1 MLLAVFDRAALMLI
15 CLFFLIRIRLFREL
29 LHKSAHSPKE
39 LLAVTAIFS
48 LFALF
53 STWSGVPVE
62 GSLVNVRIIAVM
74 SGGIL
79 FGPWVGIITGVIAG
93 THRYLIDIG
102 GVTAV
107 PCFITSIIAGVLSG
121 WISRKIPKKQRWR
134 AGIVAGMVCETLT
147 MILVVVWAPTTAL
160 GLDIVS
166 KIGIPMI
173 LGSVCIGFIVLLVQ
187 SVEGEKEASAARQA
201 KLALDIA
208 NKTLPLFRH
217 VNAESLR
224 QVCEIIRH
232 DIHADA
238 VAITNIDH
246 VLAYVGVG
254 EHNYRDSDDTI
265 SPTTRQAINYGK
277 IIIKNND
284 EAHRTPEIHSMLVIP
299 LWEKGVVTGTL
310 KIYYCHAHQITST
323 LQEMA
328 IGLSQIISTQLEV
341 SRAEQ
346 LREMANKA
354 ELRALQSKIN
364 PHFLFNALNAIS
376 SSIRL
381 NPDTAR
387 QLIFNL
393 SRYLRYNIELKDDE
407 QIDIKKELYQIKDYI
422 AIEQARFGDKLTV
435 IFDIDEE
442 VNCVI
447 PSLLIQPLVENAIV
461 HGIQPCKGKGVVTI
475 SITESGNRV
484 RIAVRDTGHGIDPKV
499 IERVESN
506 EMPGNKIGLL
516 NVHHRVKLLYGDGLH
531 IHRLEPGTEIA
542 FYVPNERSLFMR
554 RHHCYLRA
562 SNMKVIIVEDEF
574 LAQQELSWLIKTHSQ
589 MEIVGTFDDGLDVL
603 KFLQHNRVDAI
614 FLDINIP
621 SLDGVLLAQNINQFA
636 HKPFIVFVTAWKEH
650 AVEAFEL
657 EAFDYILKP
666 YQESRI
672 VSMLQKLEAAWQQQ
686 TAPASASPAVRE
698 NDTINLVK
706 DERIIVTPVND
717 IYYAEAHEKMT
728 FVYTRRESYVMAM
741 NITEFC
747 SKLPAAHFFRCHRSF
762 CVNLNKIRE
771 IEPWFNNTYILR
783 LKDLDF
789 QVPVSRSKVKE
800 FRQLM
805 HL

>member
-1 MLLAVFDRAALMLI
+1 MHEIFNMLLAVFDRAALMLI

-93 THRYLIDIG
+93 IHRYLIDIG
-102 GVTAV
+102 GM
-107 PCFITSIIAGVLSG
+107 L
-121 WISRKIPKKQRWR
+121 
-134 AGIVAGMVCETLT
+134 CETLT
-147 MILVVVWAPTTAL
+147 MILVIVWAPTTAL
-160 GLDIVS
+160 GIDIVS

-217 VNAESLR
+217 VNSESLR
-224 QVCEIIRH
+224 KVCEIIRD

-238 VAITNIDH
+238 VAMTNTDH

-254 EHNYRDSDDTI
+254 EHNYQNGDDFI
-265 SPTTRQAINYGK
+265 SPTTRQAMNYGK

-310 KIYYCHAHQITST
+310 KIYYCHAHQITSS

-328 IGLSQIISTQLEV
+328 VGLSQIISTQLEV

-435 IFDIDEE
+435 IYDIDEE
-442 VNCVI
+442 VNCCI

-475 SITESGNRV
+475 SVAECGNRV

-499 IERVESN
+499 IERVEAN

-516 NVHHRVKLLYGDGLH
+516 NVHHRVKLLYGEGLH
-531 IHRLEPGTEIA
+531 IRRLEPGTEIA
-542 FYVPNERSLFMR
+542 FYIPNQR
-554 RHHCYLRA
+554 
-562 SNMKVIIVEDEF
+562 
-574 LAQQELSWLIKTHSQ
+574 
-589 MEIVGTFDDGLDVL
+589 
-603 KFLQHNRVDAI
+603 
-614 FLDINIP
+614 
-621 SLDGVLLAQNINQFA
+621 
-636 HKPFIVFVTAWKEH
+636 
-650 AVEAFEL
+650 
-657 EAFDYILKP
+657 
-666 YQESRI
+666 
-672 VSMLQKLEAAWQQQ
+672 
-686 TAPASASPAVRE
+686 
-698 NDTINLVK
+698 
-706 DERIIVTPVND
+706 TPV
-717 IYYAEAHEKMT
+717 ASQAT
-728 FVYTRRESYVMAM
+728 
-741 NITEFC
+741 
-747 SKLPAAHFFRCHRSF
+747 L
-762 CVNLNKIRE
+762 L
-771 IEPWFNNTYILR
+771 L
-783 LKDLDF
+783 
-789 QVPVSRSKVKE
+789 
-800 FRQLM
+800 
-805 HL
+805 

>member
-1 MLLAVFDRAALMLI
+1 MCAFLPDFGFSVHEIFDMLLAVFDRAALMLI
-15 CLFFLIRIRLFREL
+15 CLFFLIRLRLFREL
-29 LHKSAHSPKE
+29 LHKSAHTPKE

-48 LFALF
+48 MFALF

-93 THRYLIDIG
+93 LHRYLIDIG
-102 GVTAV
+102 GITAI
-107 PCFITSIIAGVLSG
+107 PCFITSIVAGVISG
-121 WISRKIPKKQRWR
+121 FISRRVPKAQHWR
-134 AGIVAGMVCETLT
+134 AGILGGMLCETLT

-166 KIGIPMI
+166 KIGVPMI
-173 LGSVCIGFIVLLVQ
+173 LGTVSIGFIVLLVR

-217 VNAESLR
+217 VNSESLR
-224 QVCEIIRH
+224 QVCDIIRR
-232 DIHADA
+232 DINADA
-238 VAITNIDH
+238 VAITNTEK
-246 VLAYVGVG
+246 VQAYVGVG
-254 EHNYRDSDDTI
+254 EHNYQDNSDAL
-265 SPTTRQAINYGK
+265 SPTTQQALRHGK

-310 KIYYCHAHQITST
+310 KIYYCHAHQITSS

-393 SRYLRYNIELKDDE
+393 SRYLRYNIELNDDE

-435 IFDIDEE
+435 IYDIDDE
-442 VNCVI
+442 VNCRVA
-447 PSLLIQPLVENAIV
+447 SLLIQPLVENAIV
-461 HGIQPCKGKGVVTI
+461 HGIQPCRGKGVVTI
-475 SITESGNRV
+475 SIAQSGSRV
-484 RIAVRDTGHGIDPKV
+484 RIAVRDTGHGIDPR
-499 IERVESN
+499 IVEQLDTN
-506 EMPGNKIGLL
+506 EMPVNKIGLI
-516 NVHHRVKLLYGDGLH
+516 NVHHRVKLLYGEGLH
-531 IHRLEPGTEIA
+531 IRRLEPGTEIA
-542 FYVPNERSLFMR
+542 FYVPNQPPRP
-554 RHHCYLRA
+554 
-562 SNMKVIIVEDEF
+562 
-574 LAQQELSWLIKTHSQ
+574 
-589 MEIVGTFDDGLDVL
+589 
-603 KFLQHNRVDAI
+603 DAAM
-614 FLDINIP
+614 
-621 SLDGVLLAQNINQFA
+621 LL
-636 HKPFIVFVTAWKEH
+636 
-650 AVEAFEL
+650 
-657 EAFDYILKP
+657 
-666 YQESRI
+666 
-672 VSMLQKLEAAWQQQ
+672 
-686 TAPASASPAVRE
+686 
-698 NDTINLVK
+698 
-706 DERIIVTPVND
+706 
-717 IYYAEAHEKMT
+717 
-728 FVYTRRESYVMAM
+728 
-741 NITEFC
+741 
-747 SKLPAAHFFRCHRSF
+747 
-762 CVNLNKIRE
+762 
-771 IEPWFNNTYILR
+771 
-783 LKDLDF
+783 
-789 QVPVSRSKVKE
+789 
-800 FRQLM
+800 
-805 HL
+805 

>member
-1 MLLAVFDRAALMLI
+1 MHEIFDMLLAVFDRAALMLI

-29 LHKSAHSPKE
+29 LHKSAHTPKE

-48 LFALF
+48 MFALF

-93 THRYLIDIG
+93 LHRYLIDIG
-102 GVTAV
+102 GITAI
-107 PCFITSIIAGVLSG
+107 PCFITSIVAGVISG
-121 WISRKIPKKQRWR
+121 FISRRVPKAQHWR
-134 AGIVAGMVCETLT
+134 AGILGGMLCETLT

-166 KIGIPMI
+166 KIGVPMI
-173 LGSVCIGFIVLLVQ
+173 LGTVSIGFIVLLVR

-217 VNAESLR
+217 VNSESLR
-224 QVCEIIRH
+224 QVCDIIRR
-232 DIHADA
+232 DINADA
-238 VAITNIDH
+238 VAITNTEK
-246 VLAYVGVG
+246 VQAYVGVG
-254 EHNYRDSDDTI
+254 EHNYQDNSDAL
-265 SPTTRQAINYGK
+265 SPTTQQALRYGK

-310 KIYYCHAHQITST
+310 KIYYCHAHQITSS

-393 SRYLRYNIELKDDE
+393 SRYLRYNIELNDDE

-435 IFDIDEE
+435 IYDIDDE
-442 VNCVI
+442 VNCRVA
-447 PSLLIQPLVENAIV
+447 SLLIQPLVENAIV
-461 HGIQPCKGKGVVTI
+461 HGIQPCRGKGVVTI
-475 SITESGNRV
+475 SIAQSGSRV
-484 RIAVRDTGHGIDPKV
+484 RIAVRDTGHGIDPR
-499 IERVESN
+499 IVEQLDTN
-506 EMPGNKIGLL
+506 EMPVNKIGLV
-516 NVHHRVKLLYGDGLH
+516 NVHHRVKLLYGEGLH
-531 IHRLEPGTEIA
+531 IRRLEPGTEIA
-542 FYVPNERSLFMR
+542 FYVPNQPPRPGAAM
-554 RHHCYLRA
+554 
-562 SNMKVIIVEDEF
+562 
-574 LAQQELSWLIKTHSQ
+574 
-589 MEIVGTFDDGLDVL
+589 
-603 KFLQHNRVDAI
+603 
-614 FLDINIP
+614 
-621 SLDGVLLAQNINQFA
+621 LL
-636 HKPFIVFVTAWKEH
+636 
-650 AVEAFEL
+650 
-657 EAFDYILKP
+657 
-666 YQESRI
+666 
-672 VSMLQKLEAAWQQQ
+672 
-686 TAPASASPAVRE
+686 
-698 NDTINLVK
+698 
-706 DERIIVTPVND
+706 
-717 IYYAEAHEKMT
+717 
-728 FVYTRRESYVMAM
+728 
-741 NITEFC
+741 
-747 SKLPAAHFFRCHRSF
+747 
-762 CVNLNKIRE
+762 
-771 IEPWFNNTYILR
+771 
-783 LKDLDF
+783 
-789 QVPVSRSKVKE
+789 
-800 FRQLM
+800 
-805 HL
+805 

>member
-1 MLLAVFDRAALMLI
+1 MHEIFDMLLAVFDRAALMLI

-29 LHKSAHSPKE
+29 LHKSAHTPKE

-48 LFALF
+48 MFALF

-93 THRYLIDIG
+93 LHRYLIDIG
-102 GVTAV
+102 GITAI
-107 PCFITSIIAGVLSG
+107 PCFITSIVAGGLSG
-121 WISRKIPKKQRWR
+121 LISRRVPKAQHWR
-134 AGIVAGMVCETLT
+134 AGILGGMVCETLT

-166 KIGIPMI
+166 KIGVPMI
-173 LGSVCIGFIVLLVQ
+173 LGSVSIGFIVLLVR

-217 VNAESLR
+217 VNTESLR
-224 QVCEIIRH
+224 QVCDIIRR
-232 DIHADA
+232 DINADA
-238 VAITNIDH
+238 VAITNTEK
-246 VLAYVGVG
+246 VQAYVGVG
-254 EHNYRDSDDTI
+254 EHNYQDNSDAL
-265 SPTTRQAINYGK
+265 SPTTQQAIRYGK

-299 LWEKGVVTGTL
+299 LWEKGIVTGTL
-310 KIYYCHAHQITST
+310 KIYYCHAHQITSS

-328 IGLSQIISTQLEV
+328 VGLSQIISTQLEV

-435 IFDIDEE
+435 IYDIDDE
-442 VNCVI
+442 VNCRVA
-447 PSLLIQPLVENAIV
+447 SLLIQPLVENAIV
-461 HGIQPCKGKGVVTI
+461 HGIQPCRGKGVVTL
-475 SITESGNRV
+475 SIAQSGSRV
-484 RIAVRDTGHGIDPKV
+484 RIAVRDTGHGIDPQ
-499 IERVESN
+499 IIGQLDTN
-506 EMPGNKIGLL
+506 EMPVNKIGLI
-516 NVHHRVKLLYGDGLH
+516 NVHHRVKLLYGEGLH
-531 IHRLEPGTEIA
+531 IRRLEPGTEIA
-542 FYVPNERSLFMR
+542 FYVPDQPPRP
-554 RHHCYLRA
+554 
-562 SNMKVIIVEDEF
+562 
-574 LAQQELSWLIKTHSQ
+574 
-589 MEIVGTFDDGLDVL
+589 
-603 KFLQHNRVDAI
+603 DAAT
-614 FLDINIP
+614 
-621 SLDGVLLAQNINQFA
+621 LL
-636 HKPFIVFVTAWKEH
+636 
-650 AVEAFEL
+650 
-657 EAFDYILKP
+657 
-666 YQESRI
+666 
-672 VSMLQKLEAAWQQQ
+672 
-686 TAPASASPAVRE
+686 
-698 NDTINLVK
+698 
-706 DERIIVTPVND
+706 
-717 IYYAEAHEKMT
+717 
-728 FVYTRRESYVMAM
+728 
-741 NITEFC
+741 
-747 SKLPAAHFFRCHRSF
+747 
-762 CVNLNKIRE
+762 
-771 IEPWFNNTYILR
+771 
-783 LKDLDF
+783 
-789 QVPVSRSKVKE
+789 
-800 FRQLM
+800 
-805 HL
+805 

>member
-1 MLLAVFDRAALMLI
+1 MCAFLPDFGFSVHEIFDMLLAVFDRAALMLI

-29 LHKSAHSPKE
+29 LHKSAHTPKE

-48 LFALF
+48 MFALF

-93 THRYLIDIG
+93 LHRYLIDIG
-102 GVTAV
+102 GITAI
-107 PCFITSIIAGVLSG
+107 PCFITSIVAGGLSG
-121 WISRKIPKKQRWR
+121 LISRRVPKAQHWR
-134 AGIVAGMVCETLT
+134 AGILGGMLCETLT

-166 KIGIPMI
+166 KIGAPMI
-173 LGSVCIGFIVLLVQ
+173 LGSVSIGFIVLLVR

-217 VNAESLR
+217 VNTESLR
-224 QVCEIIRH
+224 QVCDIIRR
-232 DIHADA
+232 DIDADA
-238 VAITNIDH
+238 VAITNTEK
-246 VLAYVGVG
+246 VQAYVGVG
-254 EHNYRDSDDTI
+254 EHNYQDNSDAL
-265 SPTTRQAINYGK
+265 SPTTQQAIRYGK

-299 LWEKGVVTGTL
+299 LWEKGIVTGTL
-310 KIYYCHAHQITST
+310 KIYYCHAHQITSS

-328 IGLSQIISTQLEV
+328 VGLSQIISTQLEV

-435 IFDIDEE
+435 IYDIDDE
-442 VNCVI
+442 VNCRVA
-447 PSLLIQPLVENAIV
+447 SLLIQPLVENAIV
-461 HGIQPCKGKGVVTI
+461 HGIQPCRGKGVVTL
-475 SITESGNRV
+475 SIAQSGSRV
-484 RIAVRDTGHGIDPKV
+484 RIAVRDTGHGIDPQV
-499 IERVESN
+499 IEQLDTD
-506 EMPGNKIGLL
+506 EMPVNKIGLI
-516 NVHHRVKLLYGDGLH
+516 NVHHRVKLLYGEGLH
-531 IHRLEPGTEIA
+531 IRRLEPGTEIA
-542 FYVPNERSLFMR
+542 FYVPDQPPRP
-554 RHHCYLRA
+554 
-562 SNMKVIIVEDEF
+562 
-574 LAQQELSWLIKTHSQ
+574 
-589 MEIVGTFDDGLDVL
+589 
-603 KFLQHNRVDAI
+603 DAAM
-614 FLDINIP
+614 
-621 SLDGVLLAQNINQFA
+621 LL
-636 HKPFIVFVTAWKEH
+636 
-650 AVEAFEL
+650 
-657 EAFDYILKP
+657 
-666 YQESRI
+666 
-672 VSMLQKLEAAWQQQ
+672 
-686 TAPASASPAVRE
+686 
-698 NDTINLVK
+698 
-706 DERIIVTPVND
+706 
-717 IYYAEAHEKMT
+717 
-728 FVYTRRESYVMAM
+728 
-741 NITEFC
+741 
-747 SKLPAAHFFRCHRSF
+747 
-762 CVNLNKIRE
+762 
-771 IEPWFNNTYILR
+771 
-783 LKDLDF
+783 
-789 QVPVSRSKVKE
+789 
-800 FRQLM
+800 
-805 HL
+805 

>member
-1 MLLAVFDRAALMLI
+1 MCAFLPDFGLSVHEIFDMLLAVFDRAALMLI
-15 CLFFLIRIRLFREL
+15 CLFFLIRLRLFREL
-29 LHKSAHSPKE
+29 LHKSAHTPKE

-48 LFALF
+48 MFALF

-93 THRYLIDIG
+93 LHRYLIDIG
-102 GVTAV
+102 GITAI
-107 PCFITSIIAGVLSG
+107 PCFITSIVAGVISG
-121 WISRKIPKKQRWR
+121 FISRRVPKAQHWR
-134 AGIVAGMVCETLT
+134 AGILGGMLCETLT

-166 KIGIPMI
+166 KIGVPMI
-173 LGSVCIGFIVLLVQ
+173 LGTVSIGFIVLLVR

-217 VNAESLR
+217 VNSESLR
-224 QVCEIIRH
+224 QVCDIIRR
-232 DIHADA
+232 DINADA
-238 VAITNIDH
+238 VAITNTEK
-246 VLAYVGVG
+246 VQAYVGVG
-254 EHNYRDSDDTI
+254 EHNYQDNSDAL
-265 SPTTRQAINYGK
+265 SPTTQQALRHGK

-310 KIYYCHAHQITST
+310 KIYYCHAHQITSS

-393 SRYLRYNIELKDDE
+393 SRYLRYNIELNDDE

-435 IFDIDEE
+435 IYDIDDE
-442 VNCVI
+442 VNCRVA
-447 PSLLIQPLVENAIV
+447 SLLIQPLVENAIV
-461 HGIQPCKGKGVVTI
+461 HGIQPCRGKGVVTI
-475 SITESGNRV
+475 SIAQSGSRV
-484 RIAVRDTGHGIDPKV
+484 RIAVRDTGHGIDPHI
-499 IERVESN
+499 IEQLDTN
-506 EMPGNKIGLL
+506 EMPVNKIGLI
-516 NVHHRVKLLYGDGLH
+516 NVHHRVKLLYGEGLH
-531 IHRLEPGTEIA
+531 IRRLEPGTEIA
-542 FYVPNERSLFMR
+542 FYVPNQPPRP
-554 RHHCYLRA
+554 
-562 SNMKVIIVEDEF
+562 
-574 LAQQELSWLIKTHSQ
+574 
-589 MEIVGTFDDGLDVL
+589 
-603 KFLQHNRVDAI
+603 DAAM
-614 FLDINIP
+614 
-621 SLDGVLLAQNINQFA
+621 LL
-636 HKPFIVFVTAWKEH
+636 
-650 AVEAFEL
+650 
-657 EAFDYILKP
+657 
-666 YQESRI
+666 
-672 VSMLQKLEAAWQQQ
+672 
-686 TAPASASPAVRE
+686 
-698 NDTINLVK
+698 
-706 DERIIVTPVND
+706 
-717 IYYAEAHEKMT
+717 
-728 FVYTRRESYVMAM
+728 
-741 NITEFC
+741 
-747 SKLPAAHFFRCHRSF
+747 
-762 CVNLNKIRE
+762 
-771 IEPWFNNTYILR
+771 
-783 LKDLDF
+783 
-789 QVPVSRSKVKE
+789 
-800 FRQLM
+800 
-805 HL
+805 

>member
-1 MLLAVFDRAALMLI
+1 MCAFLPDFGFSVHEIFDMLLAVFDRAALMLI
-15 CLFFLIRIRLFREL
+15 CLFFLIRLRLFREL
-29 LHKSAHSPKE
+29 LHKSAHTPKE

-48 LFALF
+48 MFALF

-93 THRYLIDIG
+93 LHRYLIDIG
-102 GVTAV
+102 GITAI
-107 PCFITSIIAGVLSG
+107 PCFITSIVAGVISG
-121 WISRKIPKKQRWR
+121 FISRRVPKAQHWR
-134 AGIVAGMVCETLT
+134 AGILGGMLCETLT

-166 KIGIPMI
+166 KIGVPMI
-173 LGSVCIGFIVLLVQ
+173 LGTVSIGFIVLLVR

-217 VNAESLR
+217 VNSESLR
-224 QVCEIIRH
+224 QVCDIIRR
-232 DIHADA
+232 DINADA
-238 VAITNIDH
+238 VAITNTEK
-246 VLAYVGVG
+246 VQAYVGVG
-254 EHNYRDSDDTI
+254 EHNYQDNSDAL
-265 SPTTRQAINYGK
+265 SPTTQQALRYGK

-310 KIYYCHAHQITST
+310 KIYYCHAHQITSS

-393 SRYLRYNIELKDDE
+393 SRYLRYNIELNDDE

-435 IFDIDEE
+435 IYDIDDE
-442 VNCVI
+442 VNCRVA
-447 PSLLIQPLVENAIV
+447 SLLIQPLVENAIV
-461 HGIQPCKGKGVVTI
+461 HGIQPCRGKGVVTI
-475 SITESGNRV
+475 SIAQSGSRV
-484 RIAVRDTGHGIDPKV
+484 RIAVRDTGHGIDPHI
-499 IERVESN
+499 IEQLDTN
-506 EMPGNKIGLL
+506 EMPVNKIGLI
-516 NVHHRVKLLYGDGLH
+516 NVHHRVKLLYGEGLH
-531 IHRLEPGTEIA
+531 IRRLEPGTEIA
-542 FYVPNERSLFMR
+542 FYVPNQPPRP
-554 RHHCYLRA
+554 
-562 SNMKVIIVEDEF
+562 
-574 LAQQELSWLIKTHSQ
+574 
-589 MEIVGTFDDGLDVL
+589 
-603 KFLQHNRVDAI
+603 DAAM
-614 FLDINIP
+614 
-621 SLDGVLLAQNINQFA
+621 LL
-636 HKPFIVFVTAWKEH
+636 
-650 AVEAFEL
+650 
-657 EAFDYILKP
+657 
-666 YQESRI
+666 
-672 VSMLQKLEAAWQQQ
+672 
-686 TAPASASPAVRE
+686 
-698 NDTINLVK
+698 
-706 DERIIVTPVND
+706 
-717 IYYAEAHEKMT
+717 
-728 FVYTRRESYVMAM
+728 
-741 NITEFC
+741 
-747 SKLPAAHFFRCHRSF
+747 
-762 CVNLNKIRE
+762 
-771 IEPWFNNTYILR
+771 
-783 LKDLDF
+783 
-789 QVPVSRSKVKE
+789 
-800 FRQLM
+800 
-805 HL
+805 

>member
-1 MLLAVFDRAALMLI
+1 MHEIFDMLLAVFDRAALMLI

-29 LHKSAHSPKE
+29 LHKSAHTPKE

-48 LFALF
+48 MFALF

-93 THRYLIDIG
+93 LHRYLIDIG
-102 GVTAV
+102 GITAI
-107 PCFITSIIAGVLSG
+107 PCFITSIVAGGLSG
-121 WISRKIPKKQRWR
+121 LISRRVPKAQHWR
-134 AGIVAGMVCETLT
+134 AGILGGMLCETLT

-166 KIGIPMI
+166 KIGVPMI
-173 LGSVCIGFIVLLVQ
+173 LGSVSIGFIVLLVR

-217 VNAESLR
+217 VNTESLR
-224 QVCEIIRH
+224 QVCDIIRR
-232 DIHADA
+232 DINADA
-238 VAITNIDH
+238 VAITNTEK
-246 VLAYVGVG
+246 VQAYVGVG
-254 EHNYRDSDDTI
+254 EHNYQDNNDAL
-265 SPTTRQAINYGK
+265 SPTTQQAIRYGK

-299 LWEKGVVTGTL
+299 LWEKGIVTGTL
-310 KIYYCHAHQITST
+310 KIYYCHAHQITSS

-328 IGLSQIISTQLEV
+328 VGLSQIISTQLEV

-435 IFDIDEE
+435 IYDIDDE
-442 VNCVI
+442 VNCRVA
-447 PSLLIQPLVENAIV
+447 SLLIQPLVENAIV
-461 HGIQPCKGKGVVTI
+461 HGIQPCRGKGVVTL
-475 SITESGNRV
+475 SIAQSGSRV
-484 RIAVRDTGHGIDPKV
+484 RIAVRDTGHGIDPQI
-499 IERVESN
+499 IEQLDTN
-506 EMPGNKIGLL
+506 EMPVNKIGLI
-516 NVHHRVKLLYGDGLH
+516 NVHHRVKLLYGEGLH
-531 IHRLEPGTEIA
+531 IRRLEPGTEIA
-542 FYVPNERSLFMR
+542 FYVPDQPPRP
-554 RHHCYLRA
+554 
-562 SNMKVIIVEDEF
+562 
-574 LAQQELSWLIKTHSQ
+574 
-589 MEIVGTFDDGLDVL
+589 
-603 KFLQHNRVDAI
+603 DAAT
-614 FLDINIP
+614 
-621 SLDGVLLAQNINQFA
+621 LL
-636 HKPFIVFVTAWKEH
+636 
-650 AVEAFEL
+650 
-657 EAFDYILKP
+657 
-666 YQESRI
+666 
-672 VSMLQKLEAAWQQQ
+672 
-686 TAPASASPAVRE
+686 
-698 NDTINLVK
+698 
-706 DERIIVTPVND
+706 
-717 IYYAEAHEKMT
+717 
-728 FVYTRRESYVMAM
+728 
-741 NITEFC
+741 
-747 SKLPAAHFFRCHRSF
+747 
-762 CVNLNKIRE
+762 
-771 IEPWFNNTYILR
+771 
-783 LKDLDF
+783 
-789 QVPVSRSKVKE
+789 
-800 FRQLM
+800 
-805 HL
+805 

>member
-1 MLLAVFDRAALMLI
+1 MHEIFDMLLAVYDRAALMLI

-29 LHKSAHSPKE
+29 LHKTAHTAKE
-39 LLAVTAIFS
+39 LLAVTVIFS
-48 LFALF
+48 MFAIF

-79 FGPWVGIITGVIAG
+79 FGPWVGGIVGVIAG
-93 THRYLIDIG
+93 IHRYLIDAG

-107 PCFITSIIAGVLSG
+107 PCFITSIIAGILSG
-121 WISRKIPKKQRWR
+121 LINRRVPKELHWKI
-134 AGIVAGMVCETLT
+134 GILGGMLCETLT
-147 MILVVVWAPTTAL
+147 MILVVIWAPSIAL
-160 GLDIVS
+160 GVDIVS

-173 LGSVCIGFIVLLVQ
+173 AGSVCIGFIVLLVQ

-208 NKTLPLFRH
+208 NKTLPLFRQI
-217 VNAESLR
+217 NSDTLR
-224 QVCEIIRH
+224 QICDIIRQ
-232 DIHADA
+232 DIRADA
-238 VAITNIDH
+238 VAITNTER

-254 EHNYRDSDDTI
+254 EDNYHNNDDSI
-265 SPTTRQAINYGK
+265 SPVTRQAINNGE

-284 EAHRTPEIHSMLVIP
+284 EAYRTPEIHSMLVIP
-299 LWEKGVVTGTL
+299 LSEKGVITGTL
-310 KIYYCHAHQITST
+310 KIYYCHAHQITSS

-407 QIDIKKELYQIKDYI
+407 QIDIRRELYQIKDYI

-435 IFDIDEE
+435 IYDIDDE

-461 HGIQPCKGKGVVTI
+461 HGIQRSKGKGVVTI
-475 SITESGNRV
+475 SIAESGNRV
-484 RIAVRDTGHGIDPKV
+484 RIAVRDTGPGIDPLV
-499 IERVESN
+499 IARVEAN

-516 NVHHRVKLLYGDGLH
+516 NVHHRVKLLYGEGLH
-531 IHRLEPGTEIA
+531 IRRLEPGTEIA
-542 FYVPNERSLFMR
+542 FYIPNQRTS
-554 RHHCYLRA
+554 
-562 SNMKVIIVEDEF
+562 V
-574 LAQQELSWLIKTHSQ
+574 
-589 MEIVGTFDDGLDVL
+589 
-603 KFLQHNRVDAI
+603 
-614 FLDINIP
+614 
-621 SLDGVLLAQNINQFA
+621 
-636 HKPFIVFVTAWKEH
+636 
-650 AVEAFEL
+650 
-657 EAFDYILKP
+657 
-666 YQESRI
+666 
-672 VSMLQKLEAAWQQQ
+672 
-686 TAPASASPAVRE
+686 
-698 NDTINLVK
+698 
-706 DERIIVTPVND
+706 
-717 IYYAEAHEKMT
+717 
-728 FVYTRRESYVMAM
+728 
-741 NITEFC
+741 
-747 SKLPAAHFFRCHRSF
+747 PAAAT
-762 CVNLNKIRE
+762 LL
-771 IEPWFNNTYILR
+771 P
-783 LKDLDF
+783 
-789 QVPVSRSKVKE
+789 
-800 FRQLM
+800 
-805 HL
+805 